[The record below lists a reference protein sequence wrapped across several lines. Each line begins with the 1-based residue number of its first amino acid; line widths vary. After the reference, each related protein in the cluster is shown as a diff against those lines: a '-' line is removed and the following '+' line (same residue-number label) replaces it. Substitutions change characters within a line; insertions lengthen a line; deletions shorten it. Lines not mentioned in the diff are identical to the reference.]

1 MNESGRK
8 ISLAGLG
15 LISAGAALGLALT
28 APGTTGDDPA
38 AAPPA
43 TTAPAG
49 PADPPPAPPVAE

>member
-1 MNESGRK
+1 MNEPGRK

-28 APGTTGDDPA
+28 APGPAGDDPA

-43 TTAPAG
+43 TTAPAAPTG
-49 PADPPPAPPVAE
+49 PAEPPPAE